1 MGVLVVRWLV
11 CVWGLWAV
19 SVCGDMSQW
28 LMKVKDT
35 GGVNASVSIQT
46 DVKKIKGTLGAMK
59 DIGKNTRMAV
69 DNTGKAAVNARKAV
83 ADTLNGTAEDGLVSA
98 YRGRIRNQELGL
110 QLALDN
116 SEAQT
121 ITHMANSPEEMARAE
136 SALEKIA
143 NMAAAASGVKMDEKG
158 GVDIVM
164 FHNPDDPTM
173 GGHKNG
179 KIYLN
184 MAHQDGSSQRLATV
198 LGDELSHYVDYK
210 KGRV

>member
-1 MGVLVVRWLV
+1 
-11 CVWGLWAV
+11 
-19 SVCGDMSQW
+19 MSQW

-136 SALEKIA
+136 SELEKIA

-173 GGHKNG
+173 GGQKMV
-179 KIYLN
+179 KY
-184 MAHQDGSSQRLATV
+184 T
-198 LGDELSHYVDYK
+198 
-210 KGRV
+210 

>member
-1 MGVLVVRWLV
+1 MGVFVVRWLV

-116 SEAQT
+116 SEAEI
-121 ITHMANSPEEMARAE
+121 ITHITAP
-136 SALEKIA
+136 
-143 NMAAAASGVKMDEKG
+143 
-158 GVDIVM
+158 
-164 FHNPDDPTM
+164 
-173 GGHKNG
+173 
-179 KIYLN
+179 
-184 MAHQDGSSQRLATV
+184 
-198 LGDELSHYVDYK
+198 K
-210 KGRV
+210 KWRVPNQNLRRSRT